1 MSDRLRDRLNS
12 ILPRVTS
19 DEFLSGSGLGNEL
32 AFYIFDYP
40 AEEELQIREYVQML
54 VEQIPRRR
62 PGMRAHHVNLF
73 DLVIDHLKAR
83 NLLEKA
89 TAMQQREGDQKLLER
104 LKPILDPEKI
114 APIFVDAARPGDC
127 ELVLVTGIGSVWP
140 ALRSHTLLN
149 NLHARMG
156 ATPLVMFYPGRYDG
170 LSLRLFNKVESNNY
184 YRAFKLAP

>member
-1 MSDRLRDRLNS
+1 MSDRLRERLNA

-32 AFYIFDYP
+32 AFYVFDYP
-40 AEEELQIREYVQML
+40 AEEEIRIREYVAFL
-54 VEQIPRRR
+54 VEQIPKRR
-62 PGMRAHHVNLF
+62 PGMRVHHVNLF

-83 NLLEKA
+83 NLLDKA
-89 TAMQQREGDQKLLER
+89 TAMQQNEGDQKLLER
-104 LKPILDPEKI
+104 LKPILDPEKL
-114 APIFVDAARPGDC
+114 APVFVAAAKPGEC

-140 ALRSHTLLN
+140 VLRSHTLLN

-156 ATPLVMFYPGRYDG
+156 ATPLVMFYPGKYDG

-184 YRAFKLAP
+184 YRAFKMVP